1 MLQQKQERDFFLVM
15 NESKLKNMP
24 VLVGY
29 PFMIRKL
36 ISLLF
41 FRPLYFMVY
50 AVSKKVSLGRFQRS
64 ITFIAFPKKYQFDRF
79 QKSINCDH
87 FQKSIILAIHKKVSI
102 WGFSDK
108 SKDVKN
114 AKGKPTKGKR
124 QLIIF
129 VD

>member
-1 MLQQKQERDFFLVM
+1 
-15 NESKLKNMP
+15 
-24 VLVGY
+24 
-29 PFMIRKL
+29 
-36 ISLLF
+36 
-41 FRPLYFMVY
+41 MVY

-64 ITFIAFPKKYQFDRF
+64 ITCFSKYQFDRF

-129 VD
+129 VSIFVLFYC